1 MLDYGDEI
9 IQMSKVINGLKLK
22 AGLVLAVVS
31 TLLILVAVQAK
42 AESYEQ
48 NVASNLIAQQHR
60 ADACVLGAVATQL
73 NYVTGGR
80 NYTSA
85 GLALAYK
92 LKFGK
97 ENWAQDGNTSHEA
110 QMLAADAGF
119 KVEIGKMQDWGGVAA
134 LKYLAWAKRYPV
146 VFLNG
151 SVQHAVTVLA
161 LLDDNTLLVADP
173 WTGTTFTEQPETFYT
188 RLEPQ
193 KWYFTTH
200 L

>member
-1 MLDYGDEI
+1 M
-9 IQMSKVINGLKLK
+9 QMGKLVAAHTFK
-22 AGLVLAVVS
+22 LRIVLAVVGAMLLT
-31 TLLILVAVQAK
+31 TLIGVGVQA
-42 AESYEQ
+42 ESSAQ
-48 NVASNLIAQQHR
+48 VIAGDLVVRQHR
-60 ADACVLGAVATQL
+60 SDACVLGAVATQL

-92 LKFGK
+92 IKFGK

-119 KVEIGKMQDWGGVAA
+119 KVEIGKMSEWGGVAA
-134 LKYLAWAKRYPV
+134 LNYLAWAHRYPV

-151 SVQHAVTVLA
+151 SPQHAVTVLA
-161 LLDDNTLLVADP
+161 LLDDHTLLIADP
-173 WTGTTFTEQPETFYT
+173 WTGSTFQEQPDQFYAK
-188 RLEPQ
+188 LEPQ
-193 KWYFTTH
+193 KWYFTSQ